1 MRDADAIAV
10 VVKGKV
16 VEQGTHDELMTK
28 AQGAYAK
35 LVRNQMTRGKT
46 TTKSKAKLGHTTVPV
61 ARVEEAESSEGE

>member
-28 AQGAYAK
+28 PQGAYAK

-46 TTKSKAKLGHTTVPV
+46 TKSKAKLGHTAVAA
-61 ARVEEAESSEGE
+61 ARVPEEESSEGE